1 MIFLK
6 KKKKKKRRKK
16 LYDALADSKY
26 YADTALLYADGETGI
41 EYEYR
46 KYVAAEELLEGIDRE
61 DLLREQTEVYDHI
74 AEVNRELRSLRSEL
88 TIIKNLRR
96 DIPHIAD
103 ELKIPVETK
112 KEQNERNHENER

>member
-1 MIFLK
+1 M
-6 KKKKKKRRKK
+6 
-16 LYDALADSKY
+16 
-26 YADTALLYADGETGI
+26 
-41 EYEYR
+41 
-46 KYVAAEELLEGIDRE
+46 
-61 DLLREQTEVYDHI
+61 YDHI

-103 ELKIPVETK
+103 ELKVPVEIG